1 MAVKTKAQLA
11 ADIAALGS
19 TYSEAAVEALLTDMV
34 DSYNN
39 LIAQVTTAQR
49 NALTPTT
56 GLVVYNTDTNRQ
68 EYWNGTAWFAVGQNI
83 STPQT
88 VKIDLTSAQILA
100 LHTTPTTVA
109 AAPGVGYAIAPVGLV
124 WKFTYGSVQYTDG
137 GGSNDI
143 ALRAS
148 TASYANRCGGV
159 PQASIKAAA
168 NSSGPV
174 SILVGSGINAIVEN
188 DSFVLAANS
197 AFSAG
202 DGTLTVWVTYSVIEV

>member
-1 MAVKTKAQLA
+1 MAIKTKAQLA

-19 TYSEAAVEALLTDMV
+19 TYSEAAMEALLTDMV

-88 VKIDLTSAQILA
+88 VKVALTSAQLLA
-100 LHTTPTTVA
+100 LDATAVQIAP
-109 AAPGVGYAIAPVGLV
+109 APGVGYANVV
-124 WKFTYGSVQYTDG
+124 QSCSYKFTYGTTQYS
-137 GGSNDI
+137 GGSVVLKSAGANTSNPFLQI
-143 ALRAS
+143 AS
-148 TASYANRCGGV
+148 
-159 PQASIKAAA
+159 QIIQAAA
-168 NSSGPV
+168 DRSGSLPGNTGTGIHAIYENSA
-174 SILVGSGINAIVEN
+174 LE
-188 DSFVLAANS
+188 LKANS
-197 AFSAG
+197 AITTG
-202 DGTLTVWVTYSVIEV
+202 DGTLTVWVTYSVIEI